1 MTGRTGRGGE
11 AYRRRGEVVERQ
23 IAGECILVPVRGDLA
38 NLQRVYGLSTV
49 AELVWQ
55 TLGEGDR
62 SFDALLAAVEGD
74 FAVDRETASHDL
86 AELLAHLER
95 EGLVERGAGG
105 A

>member
-1 MTGRTGRGGE
+1 MKRRTGQGGE
-11 AYRRRGEVVERQ
+11 AYRRRGEVVARQ

-55 TLGEGDR
+55 TLGAGDR
-62 SFDALLAAVEGD
+62 SFDALLAAVEED
-74 FAVDRETASHDL
+74 FTVDRATASRDL

-95 EGLVERGAGG
+95 EGLVERSGGG